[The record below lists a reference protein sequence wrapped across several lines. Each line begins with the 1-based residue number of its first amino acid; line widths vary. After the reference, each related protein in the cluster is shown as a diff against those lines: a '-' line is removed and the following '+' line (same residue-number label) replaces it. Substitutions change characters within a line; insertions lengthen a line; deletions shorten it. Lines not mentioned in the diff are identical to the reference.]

1 MNDRNRVNKLAADRT
16 HLDRLQGQN
25 EWLKCAEDNKKI
37 EGNDDDY
44 YIILIHLADRTVD

>member
-25 EWLKCAEDNKKI
+25 EWLKCAEDLTKRLRETTMI
-37 EGNDDDY
+37 
-44 YIILIHLADRTVD
+44 IILY